1 MTVDFQQLR
10 VKMVDGQVRTT
21 DVTDTAILAAMLT
34 VPRELFV
41 PDQRRELAYIDED
54 IEVQSAG
61 EGREA
66 RFLMEPSP
74 FAKLLQLAE
83 VRKSD
88 KVLDIACGTGYSAAV
103 LLQIAGSVV
112 ALESDAGL
120 AAKTRELVSGVEVI
134 EGDLAKGH
142 AAGSPYDVIFIN
154 GAVDEVPAA
163 LFDQLADGGRLVAVV
178 GVGNAARATLYLKE
192 DGLVSG
198 RSVFNA
204 SIKPL
209 SAFDRAPAFVF

>member
-41 PDQRRELAYIDED
+41 PDQRRALAYIDED
-54 IEVQSAG
+54 IEIQSAG
-61 EGREA
+61 DDREA

-83 VRKSD
+83 IRNSD
-88 KVLDIACGTGYSAAV
+88 KVLDIACGTGYSSAV
-103 LLQIAGSVV
+103 LAQIAGSVV
-112 ALESDAGL
+112 ALESDAAL
-120 AAKTRELVSGVEVI
+120 ASKARALVAGVEVV
-134 EGDLAKGH
+134 EGDLTKGY

-154 GAVDEVPAA
+154 GAVDEIPAA

-178 GVGNAARATLYLKE
+178 GVGNAARATLYVKE

-198 RSVFNA
+198 RAVFNA

-209 SAFDRAPAFVF
+209 RAFDRAPAFVF

>member
-41 PDQRRELAYIDED
+41 PDQRCELAYIDED

-142 AAGSPYDVIFIN
+142 AAGGPYDVIFLN
-154 GAVDEVPAA
+154 GAVDEIPAA

-178 GVGNAARATLYLKE
+178 GAGNAARATLYLKE

-198 RSVFNA
+198 RAVFNA

>member
-142 AAGSPYDVIFIN
+142 AAGGPYDVIFLN

-163 LFDQLADGGRLVAVV
+163 LFDQLADGGRLVVVV

-198 RSVFNA
+198 RAVFNA